1 MKQTN
6 SAKTMYLILTVLDY
20 LVVSC
25 FLLIVV
31 MFRLLTVP
39 LQIIRT
45 FMNVEIAAQSDEAQE
60 VKMIN
65 AIREWFAN
73 HENDIA
79 DATESFG
86 AQESYFARITPKND
100 AAATLTIEIGYP
112 KYLRVS
118 IENFGIEFGEDELD
132 QGEILLNDI
141 LLSYENGKYY
151 LKKWVF
157 EGVVVD
163 KVLIIELESGERY
176 SSKSDEFKMLRKWLA
191 KVKQKRFSAI
201 AALEAS

>member
-6 SAKTMYLILTVLDY
+6 SARTMYLILTALDY
-20 LVVSC
+20 VVVSC
-25 FLLIVV
+25 FLLIMV

-45 FMNVEIAAQSDEAQE
+45 FMNVEITEQSDEAQE

-65 AIREWFAN
+65 AIRQWVAN

-86 AQESYFARITPKND
+86 AQESYFAKITPKNNG
-100 AAATLTIEIGYP
+100 AATLTIEVGYP

-132 QGEILLNDI
+132 QGENLLNDI

-151 LKKWVF
+151 LKKWLF
-157 EGVVVD
+157 EGVIVD
-163 KVLIIELESGERY
+163 KALIIELENGKRY
-176 SSKSDEFKMLRKWLA
+176 SSKADEFKVLRKWLA

-201 AALEAS
+201 ASLEAS

>member
-6 SAKTMYLILTVLDY
+6 STKTMYFIVTFLDY
-20 LVVSC
+20 VVVSC
-25 FLLIVV
+25 FLLMVV
-31 MFRLLTVP
+31 LFRLLMVP
-39 LQIIRT
+39 VQIVKT
-45 FMNVEIAAQSDEAQE
+45 FMNVEITEQGDEAQE

-65 AIREWFAN
+65 AIRQWVAN

-86 AQESYFARITPKND
+86 AQESYFAKITPKNND
-100 AAATLTIEIGYP
+100 AATLTIEIGYP

-118 IENFGIEFGEDELD
+118 IENFGIEFDEDELD
-132 QGEILLNDI
+132 QGENLLNDI

-151 LKKWVF
+151 LKKWLF

-163 KVLIIELESGERY
+163 KALIIELENGKRY
-176 SSKSDEFKMLRKWLA
+176 SSKTDEFKVLRKWLA

-201 AALEAS
+201 ASLEAS